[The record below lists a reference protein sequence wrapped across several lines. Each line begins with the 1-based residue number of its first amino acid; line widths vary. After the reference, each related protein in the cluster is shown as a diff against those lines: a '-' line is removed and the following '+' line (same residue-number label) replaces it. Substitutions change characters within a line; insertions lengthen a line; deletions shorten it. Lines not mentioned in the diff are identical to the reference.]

1 MELKDYLAILWHRW
15 YLVLLV
21 PALVLVGVVVQA
33 TQTKPSYTATAR
45 VAVTHAPEV
54 EPPQPDYFRY
64 DDYYTYL
71 ASEYLIDDL
80 VEVVRGN
87 VFAADVAKTIDETT
101 GIQVSPGEIQ
111 GAISSDRLNRI
122 LSIHVTLPDAN
133 RATLIAQAAA
143 TTLESNAAS
152 FFGPGSPAT
161 PAIVTAVQIP
171 EGAASNLNRQRFIQ
185 AVQVLMA
192 LFAGVL
198 LAFLVNYLDDTLRS
212 PEMVSAALRVPVI
225 GTIPD
230 GKER

>member
-1 MELKDYLAILWHRW
+1 LKDYLAILWHRW

-122 LSIHVTLPDAN
+122 LSIH
-133 RATLIAQAAA
+133 
-143 TTLESNAAS
+143 
-152 FFGPGSPAT
+152 
-161 PAIVTAVQIP
+161 
-171 EGAASNLNRQRFIQ
+171 
-185 AVQVLMA
+185 
-192 LFAGVL
+192 
-198 LAFLVNYLDDTLRS
+198 
-212 PEMVSAALRVPVI
+212 
-225 GTIPD
+225 
-230 GKER
+230 